1 MEPMMRLTSALIVLG
16 SAVIA
21 LSVPSPS
28 HAAWCASY
36 TIGATN
42 CGFSSFQSCQAAVSG
57 VGGTCTQSLEKTE
70 RSESAPKPQR
80 RERSE
85 SSKRQK
91 AAKRSERTKETGSAK
106 PTAVNPGAPASSP
119 AVATTSPQSRPQ
131 QDTGFIHA
139 RQLVL
144 KGQYDAG
151 IAALRA
157 LQFDDHPDV
166 AAFLGLANRRL
177 GRLEDARAWYERALR
192 ADPNNKLAISFYGML
207 RAETGEV
214 IKAREDLDR
223 LRQICGE
230 AGCNEYQAL
239 AGVIAASGK

>member
-1 MEPMMRLTSALIVLG
+1 LG
-16 SAVIA
+16 TAVVA
-21 LSVPSPS
+21 LSLPSAA
-28 HAAWCASY
+28 HAVWCANY
-36 TIGATN
+36 TIGGTN

-57 VGGTCTQSLEKTE
+57 VGGICTQSVERTE
-70 RSESAPKPQR
+70 RSESAPKQKR

-85 SSKRQK
+85 TNKRQK
-91 AAKRSERTKETGSAK
+91 APKRSEPVKDVALPK
-106 PTAVNPGAPASSP
+106 PTAVNPPAAASTPAGAM
-119 AVATTSPQSRPQ
+119 TSPQSRPQ
-131 QDTGFIHA
+131 QNSGFMNA

-144 KGQYDAG
+144 NGQYEAG

-157 LQFDDHPDV
+157 LQFDEHPDV
-166 AAFLGLANRRL
+166 AAYLGLANRRL
-177 GRLEDARAWYERALR
+177 GRLEDARTWYERALR

-214 IKAREDLDR
+214 AKAREDLDR

-230 AGCNEYQAL
+230 AACNEYQAL